1 MEELN
6 KKLDLLTSKVNNM
19 DGLNTKLDL
28 LTGVVKK
35 INDKVDI
42 ISNDVIV
49 LKTDVSILKEDV
61 GVLKTDVGVLKTD
74 VSVLKADVST
84 LKMDVKSL
92 NDWRK
97 KLATATEEIMNKKI
111 DSILD
116 EHCKS
121 YSVERIYIDNFTDN
135 RDKNILTDF
144 DGSWIISSKT
154 NVPKRSLSCNEKKT
168 LASSSSA
175 LKNNSSLSNAVK
187 YLLISETK
195 LTIDKRHIDNKLKQ
209 LFNIKN
215 IIESSSNQ
223 KIEVLPSNIITVF
236 TCDSMSNSICL
247 YIDKINSGFENEAEY
262 KTITFGLL
270 KTDRSYLEFISLYN
284 TIKISNT
291 IFSTKTK
298 LTIANY
304 DDLKNLLSNIESFDI
319 ESITDIKDKENINK
333 MKSFIPYLNDSTI
346 PYNDLLPILN
356 NVKGKCGYITLN
368 RAKIPPLYSE
378 G

>member
-42 ISNDVIV
+42 ISN
-49 LKTDVSILKEDV
+49 
-61 GVLKTDVGVLKTD
+61 DVGVLKTD

-195 LTIDKRHIDNKLKQ
+195 LTIDKCHIDNKLKQ

-291 IFSTKTK
+291 IFTKTNK
-298 LTIANY
+298 PTIINY
-304 DDLKNLLSNIESFDI
+304 DDLKKLLSSIESFDI
-319 ESITDIKDKENINK
+319 PDIKDIDKENINK
-333 MKSFIPYLNDSTI
+333 MKSFISYLNDSTI
-346 PYNDLLPILN
+346 PYDNLLPILN

-368 RAKIPPLYSE
+368 HAKIPPLYSE
-378 G
+378 A

>member
-28 LTGVVKK
+28 LTGVVKN

-42 ISNDVIV
+42 ISTDVSVLKNDVSI
-49 LKTDVSILKEDV
+49 LKTDVS
-61 GVLKTDVGVLKTD
+61 VLKTD
-74 VSVLKADVST
+74 VSVLKTDVSV
-84 LKMDVKSL
+84 LKTDVSVLKTDVKSL

-121 YSVERIYIDNFTDN
+121 YSVERVYIDNFTDN
-135 RDKNILTDF
+135 NNKNILTDF

-154 NVPKRSLSCNEKKT
+154 IMPKRSHSAKERKL

-175 LKNNSSLSNAVK
+175 LKNNSSMSNAVN

-215 IIESSSNQ
+215 IIKTSSNQ
-223 KIEVLPSNIITVF
+223 KIEVLPTNIITVF
-236 TCDSMSNSICL
+236 TCDSMSNNICV
-247 YIDKINSGFENEAEY
+247 YIDKINSGFENEADY
-262 KTITFGLL
+262 KNITFGLL
-270 KTDRSYLEFISLYN
+270 KTDRTYLEFISLYN
-284 TIKISNT
+284 TVKIKDS

-298 LTIANY
+298 LIISNY
-304 DDLKNLLSNIESFDI
+304 DDLKKLLSNIESFDMQ
-319 ESITDIKDKENINK
+319 DIKDIDKDNINK
-333 MKSFIPYLNDSTI
+333 MKSVIPYLNDSTI
-346 PYNDLLPILN
+346 PYNDLLPIFN
-356 NVKGKCGYITLN
+356 NFKEKCGYITLN
-368 RAKIPPLYSE
+368 RAKIPPIYSE
-378 G
+378 A